1 MICIQEG
8 KRDGRDIILVDITV
22 LVIVVIIVITV
33 IGIGIAIVIVIVV
46 VVIVGGIVEYTKAI
60 TITVAITVG
69 SLIWMTLSSLYRCIL
84 GKGWLE

>member
-22 LVIVVIIVITV
+22 IVIVIVVIVVIIVIV
-33 IGIGIAIVIVIVV
+33 VVV
-46 VVIVGGIVEYTKAI
+46 VVIVGIVDYTKAI
-60 TITVAITVG
+60 TVTVTSTVG
-69 SLIWMTLSSLYRCIL
+69 SLIWVTLISLYRCIL